1 MALTRA
7 RVDIAIENNA
17 TWMDA
22 FQFGTIG
29 DTSWNFSGQN
39 FRLDVKGN
47 VDQPS
52 ALLSLTSGDGTIVVD
67 DVVQRILHLNVP
79 EASITAV
86 LQPGEYIYE
95 LVMYDNSVPAVR
107 VPLMGG
113 EVKVFQG
120 IAGG

>member
-47 VDQPS
+47 VDQS
-52 ALLSLTSGDGTIVVD
+52 AALLSLTSGAGTIVVD
-67 DVVQRILHLNVP
+67 DVTQRILHLNVP
-79 EASITAV
+79 ETAV
-86 LQPGEYIYE
+86 SAALQPGEYIYE
-95 LVMYDNSVPAVR
+95 LVMYDGSTPAVR

-113 EVKVFQG
+113 QLLVLQG

>member
-1 MALTRA
+1 MSVTRA

-17 TWMDA
+17 TWLDA
-22 FQFGTIG
+22 FLFGTPG
-29 DTSWNFSGQN
+29 DTSWNFVGQN

-47 VDQPS
+47 HDQTV
-52 ALLSLTSGDGTIVVD
+52 ALLSLTTSGGTIIVD
-67 DVVQRILHLNVP
+67 DVIARILHLNVP
-79 EASITAV
+79 ESVIVAA

-95 LVMYDNSVPAVR
+95 LVMYDNSSPAVR

-113 EVKVFQG
+113 QLVVIQG